1 MNPNLVVGGTF
12 PDIELPDGDG
22 VLYRLSAVQGNG
34 PLAVIFYRGW
44 F

>member
-1 MNPNLVVGGTF
+1 MNPNIVVGATF
-12 PDIELPDGDG
+12 PDIELPDADG
-22 VLYRLSAVQGNG
+22 QRQRLSAIQGNG